1 MAAVS
6 EKKLGEEEAVGEE
19 EEGPKFT
26 EDEEHILQ
34 YLKEDEPLPAEMLDK
49 IVQPWWTDAP
59 FKYVNHASPCLICS
73 FATQVSILFY
83 ARVYMVV
90 LTPDCCH
97 GSSPLSI
104 VMHITS
110 MSAYMFVVSA
120 CRICAHYVNS

>member
-83 ARVYMVV
+83 ARVCMIAV
-90 LTPDCCH
+90 P
-97 GSSPLSI
+97 SPL
-104 VMHITS
+104 H
-110 MSAYMFVVSA
+110 
-120 CRICAHYVNS
+120 C

>member
-59 FKYVNHASPCLICS
+59 FKYVNHTSPCLICS
-73 FATQVSILFY
+73 FTTQVSILFY
-83 ARVYMVV
+83 ARVCMILIAV
-90 LTPDCCH
+90 P
-97 GSSPLSI
+97 GPLHCQS
-104 VMHITS
+104 
-110 MSAYMFVVSA
+110 
-120 CRICAHYVNS
+120 